1 MKKSISK
8 TLLSLC
14 ILALGVLPI
23 TNCAAML
30 KGTSEDVSFSSEP
43 SGIEVFVNCVSMGS
57 TPLRLKLASKDVY
70 TIEFKRDGF
79 ETKSYRINNNIGA
92 VWIVL
97 DIIAGFVPI
106 LIDAATGAWYEL
118 DQKNINAIME
128 NNNGP
133 RERTREKL

>member
-43 SGIEVFVNCVSMGS
+43 SGIEVFVNGVSMGS

>member
-1 MKKSISK
+1 MKKNINK

-23 TNCAAML
+23 TNCAAIL
-30 KGTSEDVSFSSEP
+30 KGTSEDVSLSSEP
-43 SGIEVFVNCVSMGS
+43 SGMEVFINGVSMGS
-57 TPLRLKLASKDVY
+57 TPLRIRLGSKDTY

-92 VWIVL
+92 VWIIL
-97 DIIAGFVPI
+97 DIMTGFVPI
-106 LIDAATGAWYEL
+106 LIDAATGAWFEL
-118 DQKNINAIME
+118 DQKNINAVME
-128 NNNGP
+128 NQNNG